1 MSYLK
6 EYWAFQA
13 KFQQEFNMKLIL
25 TEEQEFLRDTAKDF
39 AQERTPIT
47 HFRSLRDNNDQN
59 LWDKDIWQE
68 MVNLGWSGILIPEE
82 FGGSNFG
89 VAGISVILQECGKT
103 LTPSPLFS
111 TGVLG
116 AYAISNFGTQE
127 QKEQYLPKIVNGQ
140 ITTALAVDESS
151 HHDPSKTSLTAE
163 KKDDKYLL
171 NGKKTFVIDGAS
183 ADVLIVLTR
192 TSGNSGELAGL
203 TLFIIDSNADGINKI
218 KLDMADSRNYANINF
233 NDVKCSNQ
241 DILGALESGGET
253 VESILD
259 IGRIAISAEMLGNA
273 ESAFETTIEY
283 LKQRK
288 QFGVLI
294 GTFQALQHR
303 AAAMFCEI
311 ELTKS
316 AVMAAV
322 HGADERSNELQRLS
336 SLTKTI
342 AGETL
347 HLVSNEAIQ
356 MHGGIGVT
364 DEYDLGFFIKR
375 SRVAEQIFGSSTY
388 HTERYANLS
397 GF

>member
-1 MSYLK
+1 
-6 EYWAFQA
+6 
-13 KFQQEFNMKLIL
+13 MKLIL

-39 AQERTPIT
+39 AQERTPVA
-47 HFRSLRDNNDQN
+47 HLRSLRDNNDQN

-127 QKEQYLPKIVNGQ
+127 QKEQYLPKIVNGD

-151 HHDPSKTSLTAE
+151 HHDPSKTSLKAE
-163 KKDDKYLL
+163 KKEDNYIL

-203 TLFIIDSNADGINKI
+203 TLFIIDSNAEGINKI

-273 ESAFETTIEY
+273 ESAFETTVEY

-316 AVMAAV
+316 AVLAAV

-336 SLTKTI
+336 SLAKTI

>member
-1 MSYLK
+1 
-6 EYWAFQA
+6 
-13 KFQQEFNMKLIL
+13 MKLIL
-25 TEEQEFLRDTAKDF
+25 SEEQEFLRDTAKDF
-39 AQERTPIT
+39 AQERTPVA
-47 HFRSLRDNNDQN
+47 HFRSLRDNNDPN

-82 FGGSNFG
+82 FGGSSFG

-127 QKEQYLPKIVNGQ
+127 QKEQYLPKIVNGE

-151 HHDPSKTSLTAE
+151 HHDPSKTSLRAE
-163 KKDDKYLL
+163 KKEDNYIL

-203 TLFIIDSNADGINKI
+203 TLFIIDSSADGINKI

-336 SLTKTI
+336 SLAKTI

-356 MHGGIGVT
+356 MHGGVGVT

>member
-1 MSYLK
+1 
-6 EYWAFQA
+6 
-13 KFQQEFNMKLIL
+13 MKLVL

-39 AQERTPIT
+39 AQERTPVT
-47 HFRSLRDNNDQN
+47 HFRSLRDNKDEN

-82 FGGSNFG
+82 FGGSDFG

-127 QKEQYLPKIVNGQ
+127 QKEKYLSKIVSGE

-151 HHDPSKTSLTAE
+151 HHDPCKTLFKAE
-163 KKDDKYLL
+163 QKGSDFLL

-183 ADVLIVLTR
+183 ADVLIILAR
-192 TSGNSGELAGL
+192 TSGNSGDLAGL
-203 TLFIIDSNADGINKI
+203 TLFIVESNVDGIKKI
-218 KLDMADSRNYANINF
+218 KLDMADSRNYANIEF
-233 NDVKCSNQ
+233 NDVECSNKS
-241 DILGALESGGET
+241 ILGALESGGET
-253 VESILD
+253 VERILD
-259 IGRIAISAEMLGNA
+259 IGRIAMSAEMLGNA
-273 ESAFETTIEY
+273 ESAFETTIDY

-303 AAAMFCEI
+303 AAEMYCEI

-316 AVMAAV
+316 AVMAAI
-322 HGADERSNELQRLS
+322 HGADENSNELQRLS
-336 SLTKTI
+336 SLAKTI

-347 HLVSNEAIQ
+347 NLVSNEAIQ

>member
-1 MSYLK
+1 
-6 EYWAFQA
+6 
-13 KFQQEFNMKLIL
+13 MKLIL
-25 TEEQEFLRDTAKDF
+25 TEEQEFLRDTAKNF
-39 AQERTPIT
+39 AQERTPVA
-47 HFRSLRDNNDQN
+47 HFRALRDSNDQN

-127 QKEQYLPKIVNGQ
+127 QKEQYLPKIVNGE

-163 KKDDKYLL
+163 KKDDKYIL

-192 TSGNSGELAGL
+192 TSGNSDELTGL
-203 TLFIIDSNADGINKI
+203 TLFIIDSNADGIDKT

-336 SLTKTI
+336 SLAKTV

-388 HTERYANLS
+388 HTEGYANLS

>member
-1 MSYLK
+1 
-6 EYWAFQA
+6 
-13 KFQQEFNMKLIL
+13 MKLIL

-39 AQERTPIT
+39 AQERTPVT
-47 HFRSLRDNNDQN
+47 HFRSLRDNKDEN

-82 FGGSNFG
+82 FGGSDFG

-127 QKEQYLPKIVNGQ
+127 QKEKYLSKIVSGE

-151 HHDPSKTSLTAE
+151 HHDPCKTLFKAE
-163 KKDDKYLL
+163 HKGSDFLL

-183 ADVLIVLTR
+183 ADVLIILAR
-192 TSGNSGELAGL
+192 TSGNSGDLAGL
-203 TLFIIDSNADGINKI
+203 TLFIVESNVDGIKKI
-218 KLDMADSRNYANINF
+218 KLDMADSRNYANIEF
-233 NDVKCSNQ
+233 NDVECSNKS
-241 DILGALESGGET
+241 ILGALESGGET
-253 VESILD
+253 VERILD
-259 IGRIAISAEMLGNA
+259 IGRIAMSAEMLGNA
-273 ESAFETTIEY
+273 ESAFETTIDY

-303 AAAMFCEI
+303 AAEMFCEI

-316 AVMAAV
+316 AVMAAI
-322 HGADERSNELQRLS
+322 HGADENSNELQRLS
-336 SLTKTI
+336 SLAKTI

-347 HLVSNEAIQ
+347 NLVSNEAIQ

>member
-1 MSYLK
+1 
-6 EYWAFQA
+6 
-13 KFQQEFNMKLIL
+13 MKLIL

-39 AQERTPIT
+39 AQERTPVT
-47 HFRSLRDNNDQN
+47 HFRSLRDNNDEN
-59 LWDKDIWQE
+59 LWDMDIWQE

-82 FGGSNFG
+82 FGGSDFG

-111 TGVLG
+111 TGVFG

-127 QKEQYLPKIVNGQ
+127 QKEKYLPKIVSGE

-151 HHDPSKTSLTAE
+151 HHDPCKTLFKAE
-163 KKDDKYLL
+163 QKGNDFLL

-183 ADVLIVLTR
+183 ADVLIILAR
-192 TSGNSGELAGL
+192 TSGNSGDLAGL
-203 TLFIIDSNADGINKI
+203 TLFIIESDVDGIKKI
-218 KLDMADSRNYANINF
+218 KLDMADSRNYANIEF
-233 NDVKCSNQ
+233 NDVECSNKS
-241 DILGALESGGET
+241 ILGALESGGET
-253 VESILD
+253 VERILD
-259 IGRIAISAEMLGNA
+259 IGRIAMSAEMLGNA
-273 ESAFETTIEY
+273 ESAFETTIDY

-303 AAAMFCEI
+303 AAEMFCEI

-316 AVMAAV
+316 AVMAAI
-322 HGADERSNELQRLS
+322 HGADENSNELQRLS
-336 SLTKTI
+336 SLAKTI

-347 HLVSNEAIQ
+347 NLVSNEAIQ

-364 DEYDLGFFIKR
+364 DEYYLGFFIKR

>member
-1 MSYLK
+1 
-6 EYWAFQA
+6 
-13 KFQQEFNMKLIL
+13 MKLIL
-25 TEEQEFLRDTAKDF
+25 SEEQEFLRDTAKDF
-39 AQERTPIT
+39 AQDRTPVA
-47 HFRSLRDNNDQN
+47 HFRALRDNNDQN

-127 QKEQYLPKIVNGQ
+127 QKEKYLPKIVNGE

-163 KKDDKYLL
+163 KKEDNYIL

-183 ADVLIVLTR
+183 ADLLIVLTR

-203 TLFIIDSNADGINKI
+203 TLFIMDSNANGINKI

-233 NDVKCSNQ
+233 NDVICSNQ

-288 QFGVLI
+288 QFGALI

-316 AVMAAV
+316 AVLAAV

-336 SLTKTI
+336 SLAKTV

-347 HLVSNEAIQ
+347 HLISNEAIQ

>member
-1 MSYLK
+1 
-6 EYWAFQA
+6 
-13 KFQQEFNMKLIL
+13 MKLIL

-39 AQERTPIT
+39 AIERTPVT
-47 HFRSLRDNNDQN
+47 HFRALRDNKDEN

-68 MVNLGWSGILIPEE
+68 MVNLGWSGILVPEE

-127 QKEQYLPKIVNGQ
+127 QKEKYLPKIVSGE

-151 HHDPSKTSLTAE
+151 HHDPSKTTFTAE
-163 KKDDKYLL
+163 KNNNNFIL

-183 ADVLIVLTR
+183 ADILIVLAR
-192 TSGNSGELAGL
+192 TSGNAGELAGL
-203 TLFIIDSNADGINKI
+203 TLFIVDANVDGIKRI
-218 KLDMADSRNYANINF
+218 KLDMADSRNYANIEF
-233 NDVKCSNQ
+233 NDVMVSDE
-241 DILGALESGGET
+241 DIIGELESGGEN
-253 VESILD
+253 VEKILD
-259 IGRIAISAEMLGNA
+259 IGRITMSAEMLGNA
-273 ESAFETTIEY
+273 EAAFETTVEY

-303 AAAMFCEI
+303 AAEMFCEL

-316 AVMAAV
+316 AVMAAM
-322 HGADERSNELQRLS
+322 HGADENSNELQRLS
-336 SLTKTI
+336 SLAKTL

-364 DEYDLGFFIKR
+364 DEYDLGFYIKR

>member
-1 MSYLK
+1 
-6 EYWAFQA
+6 
-13 KFQQEFNMKLIL
+13 MKLIL
-25 TEEQEFLRDTAKDF
+25 TEEQEFLRDTAKNF
-39 AQERTPIT
+39 AQERTPVA
-47 HFRSLRDNNDQN
+47 HFRALRDSNDQN

-127 QKEQYLPKIVNGQ
+127 QKEQYLPKIVNGK

-163 KKDDKYLL
+163 KKDDKYIL

-203 TLFIIDSNADGINKI
+203 TLFIIDSNVDGIDKT

-336 SLTKTI
+336 SLAKTV